1 MHEDFGSGVTV
12 SRGAGHIA
20 SRLTIAALVVAG
32 LLMTSITPASAAPKP
47 KPECADRID
56 NDGAGLVDYARRG
69 GDPDCASR
77 GDTTEA
83 APSPVLQCTDVEGPD
98 GLYETPPPL
107 PNAEGGCDLFTG
119 EVYIRQCHV
128 DYHDLNAVVAD
139 GCEYG
144 PVPVT
149 GPEQCDGLDNDAD
162 GSIDEGLVPPPYPNG
177 AAMCQGGTWVYM
189 CEPGFQDA
197 NGELSDGCEAVAPG
211 TRTRSGVT

>member
-1 MHEDFGSGVTV
+1 MHEDIGNVVTAP
-12 SRGAGHIA
+12 RRAGHVA
-20 SRLTIAALVVAG
+20 SRLTIVALVVAG
-32 LLMTSITPASAAPKP
+32 LLMTSIAPAWAAPKP

-56 NDGAGLVDYARRG
+56 NDGDGLVDYARRG

-77 GDTTEA
+77 RDTTEA

-107 PNAEGGCDLFTG
+107 PNAYARCDLFTG
-119 EVYIRQCHV
+119 TVSIRACHV
-128 DYHDLNAVVAD
+128 YYFDLNDVIAD

-144 PVPVT
+144 PIAVT

-177 AAMCQGGTWVYM
+177 EATCHGGAWVYM
-189 CEPGFQDA
+189 CHPGFQDA
-197 NGELSDGCEAVAPG
+197 NADRADGCEAVEPG
-211 TRTRSGVT
+211 VRTRTGA